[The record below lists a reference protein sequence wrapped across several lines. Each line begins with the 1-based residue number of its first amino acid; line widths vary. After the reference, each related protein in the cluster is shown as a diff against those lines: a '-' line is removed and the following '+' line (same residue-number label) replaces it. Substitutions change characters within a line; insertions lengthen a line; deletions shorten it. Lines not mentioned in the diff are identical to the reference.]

1 MFLSLRTIAEKRA
14 ALFSGKFERFQQ
26 APQGVFER
34 QPTCSPVHP
43 RIKEA
48 LVRSRTV
55 AGHFFYPQSH
65 TTSNFSVSLAR
76 AAFMALLLL
85 LVPCAFAQT
94 TVTLQT
100 GLNSY
105 AGTTDDWINA
115 FS

>member
-48 LVRSRTV
+48 LVRLRTV

-65 TTSNFSVSLAR
+65 ITSNFSVFLAR
-76 AAFMALLLL
+76 AVFMAFVF
-85 LVPCAFAQT
+85 LVGSSSFAQT
-94 TVTLQT
+94 TVTLQYGANNYT
-100 GLNSY
+100 GS
-105 AGTTDDWINA
+105 I
-115 FS
+115 